1 MAPRLSV
8 DKSLAG
14 VMTKRALVIGGS
26 LGGLFAANLL
36 VRAGWRVDV
45 YEKSNEALAARGAGV
60 ATHPELMQVLE
71 RAGAK
76 LDESVGVRV
85 PGRVAFAR
93 DGSVLGTL
101 ELPQVMTAWGRLY
114 HLLKDIFPARLYHF
128 ARGVAGVENRGARVV
143 ATFEDGGR
151 EEGDLLVAADG
162 IRSTVR
168 GQLAPGIRPQYAGYV
183 AWRGLLD
190 ESAFAPATH
199 AEIFEQFVFGL
210 PPGEQIVAYPVA
222 GKWNSTRRG
231 ARRYNF
237 VWYRPAAEAERLPW
251 LLTDIHGTRHEGQI
265 PPNLIR
271 PEVIAEMRRDAR
283 EILAPQLAE
292 VIERTDAPFLQ
303 PIYDLESPR
312 LAFGHVAMVGDAA
325 FVARPHVGAG
335 VLKAGLDAVS
345 LTDRLAEHG
354 DDVPAALSAYDRDRQ
369 PAGAFWIARARH
381 LGAYLQAQLRSSAE
395 RAMAERYRTPEAV
408 MRETAIPPS
417 MIEGA
422 R

>member
-1 MAPRLSV
+1 
-8 DKSLAG
+8 
-14 VMTKRALVIGGS
+14 MTKRALVIGGS

-36 VRAGWRVDV
+36 LRAGWQVDV
-45 YEKSNEALAARGAGV
+45 YEKSGEALAGRGAGL
-60 ATHPELMQVLE
+60 ATHPELMRALE
-71 RAGAK
+71 RAGARI
-76 LDESVGVRV
+76 DESVGVRV
-85 PGRVAFAR
+85 ASRIAFAR
-93 DGSVLGTL
+93 DGSVLGKL
-101 ELPQVMTAWGRLY
+101 DLPQVMTAWGRLY
-114 HLLKDIFPARLYHF
+114 HLLKDLFPADRYRF
-128 ARGVAGVENRGARVV
+128 GRGVAGVENRGDRVI

-151 EEGDLLVAADG
+151 EEADLLVAADG

-168 GQLAPGIRPQYAGYV
+168 GQLASDIRPQYVGYV
-183 AWRGLLD
+183 AWRGLL
-190 ESAFAPATH
+190 EENALSPATH
-199 AEIFEQFVFGL
+199 ARIFEHFVFGL

-222 GKWNSTRRG
+222 GKGNTTRRG
-231 ARRYNF
+231 ERRYNF
-237 VWYRPAAEAERLPW
+237 VWYRPADEAERLPW
-251 LLTDIHGTRHEGQI
+251 LLTDIRGTRHEGQI

-283 EILAPQLAE
+283 EILAPPIAE

-312 LAFGHVAMVGDAA
+312 LAFGRVATLGDAA

-335 VLKAGLDAVS
+335 VLKAADDAIALV
-345 LTDRLAEHG
+345 DRLAAHDG
-354 DDVPAALSAYDRDRQ
+354 DVPAGLSAYDRDRQ

-395 RAMAERYRTPEAV
+395 RAMAERYRTVDAV

-422 R
+422 H